1 MTFQLVHLIG
11 EPPENLA
18 DVLRAELNQENL
30 VQSIESPTIR
40 EASPII
46 ASALPDL
53 VVFFQDSLVPEGA
66 KDAIKQ
72 ICMDI
77 RGKMPEHRPIIVVAS
92 KAADKDER
100 IDFFLSGA
108 DDYLTVNIE
117 PEEFAVRLLVHLR
130 RNVELLS
137 DGRTRLPGLHL
148 FSRLIQRRM
157 NLDMPWALLMVELT
171 NLNVY
176 EEVYGR
182 IPSEQILK
190 TLAAL
195 LKSLVIPPDIVGQT
209 DHEHFLILST
219 PEKAEP
225 LAEALCK
232 QFDEVVPNFYSER
245 DQRRGYLISVVN
257 ENVSLRV
264 PFVCLSIGVTTNNNQ
279 LLRSY
284 QSVFN
289 NVIEM
294 KNMAKTS
301 YGSNW
306 TSERLKLTGDIKI
319 QPQRIQRIM
328 VVEADAAM
336 AFLLKSTLEMQGY
349 ELMVS
354 ANEQEART
362 MLENEVVDMILIDPI
377 MQGNP
382 EEGWAFCSW
391 VKSHPK
397 FKDNVI
403 ICISSLHDREQALNA
418 GADLYL
424 PKPFELSSLFTWVE
438 HFLKTKPDLVHR

>member
-11 EPPENLA
+11 QPPEQLA

-30 VQSIESPTIR
+30 VQSIESNNIAQ
-40 EASPII
+40 ASPII
-46 ASALPDL
+46 TSALPDL
-53 VVFFQDSLVPEGA
+53 VVFFLDSLSAEGGR
-66 KDAIKQ
+66 DAVKQ
-72 ICMDI
+72 VCLDI

-92 KAADKDER
+92 ESGQKDER

-108 DDYLTVNIE
+108 DDYLTIDIE

-137 DGRTRLPGLHL
+137 DSRTRLPGLHL

-157 NLDMPWALLMVELT
+157 NLDMPWALMMVELT
-171 NLNVY
+171 NLHVY

-182 IPSEQILK
+182 MPSEQILK

-195 LKSLVIPPDIVGQT
+195 LKSLVLPPDIVGQT
-209 DHEHFLILST
+209 DNEHFLILST
-219 PEKAEP
+219 PDKAEL
-225 LAEALCK
+225 LAQSLCK

-245 DQRRGYLISVVN
+245 DQKRGYLISVVN
-257 ENVSLRV
+257 ENVSMRV
-264 PFVCLSIGVTTNNNQ
+264 PFVCLSIGINTSENR
-279 LLRSY
+279 LHRGY

-289 NVIEM
+289 SVIEM
-294 KNMAKTS
+294 KNLAKAA

-306 TSERLKLTGDIKI
+306 TSERLKLTGDVKLV
-319 QPQRIQRIM
+319 PQRIQRIL

-349 ELMVS
+349 EILV
-354 ANEQEART
+354 AVNEQEAQAT
-362 MLENEVVDMILIDPI
+362 IGETEIDMVLMDPI

-382 EEGWAFCSW
+382 EEGWGFIQWLRSND
-391 VKSHPK
+391 VTR
-397 FKDNVI
+397 DLVV
-403 ICISSLHDREQALNA
+403 ICISSLHDRDQALNA

-438 HFLKTKPDLVHR
+438 HFLKTKPDLVAR